1 MRVTRATRPRAE
13 RHAMTVRD
21 ADLARRL
28 TPPMGALG
36 FELHAA
42 ESTRIRALIHS
53 LCGIELSPEKDGLIK
68 SRLSK
73 RLRALGLTSFDAYV
87 DQVERDATRA
97 ELSEFV
103 DALTTNKTDFF
114 REPRHFD
121 FLRATVLPAL
131 ARRGGAARFW
141 SAACSSGEEPL
152 TLAMVLRES
161 WPDLDRMNVRIL
173 GTDISS
179 KVLARARAGVYERD
193 QLRDVPP
200 ALLTKYFAAAA
211 SGAML
216 ASPSLTKLISYA
228 RLNLLGDW
236 TMRGPFDVIL
246 CRNVMIYF
254 DKATQERLINRC
266 YELLAPG
273 GYLLTGH
280 SESLNGLTHRYRY
293 VQPATYVK

>member
-1 MRVTRATRPRAE
+1 MSSSVIAGAGVYDLRAT
-13 RHAMTVRD
+13 
-21 ADLARRL
+21 
-28 TPPMGALG
+28 
-36 FELHAA
+36 
-42 ESTRIRALIHS
+42 ESLRIRALIHDM
-53 LCGIELSPEKDGLIK
+53 CGIELTPEKDGLIK

-73 RLRALGLTSFDAYV
+73 RLRALGLATFDQYV
-87 DQVERDATRA
+87 DFVERDRTRA

-121 FLRATVLPAL
+121 FLSATVLPAL
-131 ARRGGAARFW
+131 ARRGGPVRIW

-161 WPDLDRMNVRIL
+161 WPGIDRMDVRIL

-179 KVLARARAGVYERD
+179 KVLAQAREAVYEREQLVDVPPSLLARYFVPARAGTM
-193 QLRDVPP
+193 Q
-200 ALLTKYFAAAA
+200 
-211 SGAML
+211 
-216 ASPSLTKLISYA
+216 ASPQLTRMISYA
-228 RLNLLGDW
+228 RLNLLGEW
-236 TMRGPFDVIL
+236 SMRGPFDVIV

-254 DKATQERLINRC
+254 DKPTQERLINRF

-280 SESLNGLTHRYRY
+280 SESLNGMSHAFRY
-293 VQPATYVK
+293 VQPATYVR